1 MANPK
6 QQKQIPD
13 VTIRNAEFRFLNF
26 EGRADAFNEAGED
39 NRNFQVIL
47 PADLAAAMADD
58 EWNIK
63 ETRPRRNAEPD
74 ELAEFEPRPYIEVK
88 VSYKFDSMAPK
99 VYLVTPSQ
107 MTLLSAATAQLVDS
121 AEIVK
126 MALTINPSRWTLG
139 SKSGVKAYLKEAYIT
154 IRESELAQ
162 EYSSIPLAGTTQRN
176 VPSFS

>member
-6 QQKQIPD
+6 KIPN
-13 VTIRNAEFRFLNF
+13 VTIRDAEFRFLNF

-39 NRNFQVIL
+39 NRNFQVLL
-47 PADLAAAMADD
+47 PPELAGAMAED

-74 ELAEFEPRPYIEVK
+74 ELAEFEPRPYIDVK

-99 VYLVTPSQ
+99 VYMVTPSQ
-107 MTLLSAATAQLVDS
+107 MTLLSAETVKLIDT
-121 AEIVK
+121 AEIIK
-126 MALTINPSRWTLG
+126 MDLTINPSRWTMG
-139 SKSGVKAYLKEAYIT
+139 AKTGVKAYLEEAYIT
-154 IRESELAQ
+154 IKESELAQ
-162 EYSSIPLAGTTQRN
+162 EYSNIPLAGTTQRN

>member
-1 MANPK
+1 MAN
-6 QQKQIPD
+6 QTQKQIPD
-13 VTIRNAEFRFLNF
+13 VTIRNAEFRYLNF

-47 PADLAAAMADD
+47 PPELAGAMAED

-74 ELAEFEPRPYIEVK
+74 ELAEFEPRPYLEVK

-99 VYLVTPSQ
+99 VYMVTPSQ
-107 MTLLSAATAQLVDS
+107 MTLLSAETAKLIDT
-121 AEIVK
+121 AEIIK
-126 MALTINPSRWTLG
+126 MDLVINPSRWTMG
-139 SKSGVKAYLKEAYIT
+139 AKTGVKAYLKEAYIT
-154 IRESELAQ
+154 IKESELAQ